1 MSRVSIK
8 TRVFYYF
15 TGLANLHGAI
25 LALDGTQNNETFM
38 KPLMLTAVVAV
49 LLGATVAET
58 GPPTPNYAF
67 VNGQWWNGSGYEQ
80 RTVYTVNGMIK
91 WKRPAYID
99 QTFDLHGGFV
109 IPPLAEGHNHWMEP
123 SKVDDYNACYLADGV
138 YYVRDMANIPFLV
151 DQFRDKVN
159 LPTSVDW
166 VSALTPFTGPG
177 AHPAE
182 VIEGFVH
189 FGILPKDWKP
199 DYDKQAEFVVRTE
212 KDIDERFPLLLEQHP
227 AYVKAF
233 LLFSD
238 RYEENLNDPSIKA
251 DARGMDPKLLPHLV
265 KLAHAAGLKVIVH
278 IYSAADFRNAVAA
291 GVDEVAHFPG
301 NGYGVIKSPEL
312 FQITA
317 EDAKAAAKAHISVTT
332 TLAWLGEYK
341 EKNPSSYEITR
352 DQILIPNMKL
362 LRAAGVRILIG
373 SDKARRDVVP
383 ELHSLRLLGMLSAAE
398 LMRMDTETTAQAIF
412 PDRKIGKLQDGY
424 EANFLVLDRDPAAN
438 LENLSSISMR
448 VKQGRRISVP
458 ASAVSRP
465 SPDCVQGKP

>member
-1 MSRVSIK
+1 MS
-8 TRVFYYF
+8 
-15 TGLANLHGAI
+15 AI
-25 LALDGTQNNETFM
+25 LTNRLDQLQRSASKNLG
-38 KPLMLTAVVAV
+38 KRLMLIAVASV
-49 LLGATVAET
+49 LVSAIAANA
-58 GPPTPNYAF
+58 GPPTPSYAF
-67 VNGQWWNGSGYEQ
+67 VHGKWWNGSSYED
-80 RTVYTVNGMIK
+80 RTVYTVDGVITS
-91 WKRPAYID
+91 KRPAHID

-109 IPPLAEGHNHWMEP
+109 IPPLAEGHNHWLEP

-138 YYVRDMANIPFLV
+138 YYVRDMANAPILV

-166 VSALTPFTGPG
+166 VSAMTGFTGPG
-177 AHPAE
+177 GHPAE
-182 VIEGFVH
+182 IIGQMVGM
-189 FGILPKDWKP
+189 GILPKDWKP

-238 RYEENLNDPSIKA
+238 RYQENLNDPNTKA
-251 DARGMDPKLLPHLV
+251 SARGMDPKLLPHLV

-291 GVDEVAHFPG
+291 GADELAHFPG
-301 NGYGVIKSPEL
+301 NGYGVVNLAEQ

-317 EDAKAAAKAHISVTT
+317 NDAKVAAKAHVSVTT
-332 TLAWLGEYK
+332 TLSWLTELKQKDPARYQ
-341 EKNPSSYEITR
+341 IAR

-373 SDKARRDVVP
+373 SDKFRCDSVP
-383 ELHSLRLLGMLSAAE
+383 ELMALRDLGMFTDTE
-398 LMRMDTETTAQAIF
+398 LLRMDTESTAQAIF
-412 PDRKIGKLQDGY
+412 PNRKIGKLLDGY
-424 EANFLVLDRDPAAN
+424 EANFLVLDRDPAAK
-438 LENLSSISMR
+438 LDNLSSISLR
-448 VKQGRRISVP
+448 VKQGRRIFVP

-465 SPDCVQGKP
+465 GPDCTTAAP

>member
-1 MSRVSIK
+1 MRKLPDFVSS
-8 TRVFYYF
+8 
-15 TGLANLHGAI
+15 L
-25 LALDGTQNNETFM
+25 
-38 KPLMLTAVVAV
+38 VVAV
-49 LLGATVAET
+49 LLSTTANAA
-58 GPPTPNYAF
+58 PPTANYAF
-67 VNGQWWNGSGYEQ
+67 VHGRWWNGSGYVE
-80 RTVYTVNGMIK
+80 RTVYTVDGVITS
-91 WKRPAYID
+91 KRPAYVD
-99 QTFDLHGGFV
+99 QTFDLKGGFV
-109 IPPLAEGHNHWMEP
+109 IPPLTEGHNHWLEP

-138 YYVRDMANIPFLV
+138 YYVRDMANVPFLV

-166 VSALTPFTGPG
+166 VSAMTGFTGPR

-182 VIEGFVH
+182 IIEQMVG
-189 FGILPKDWKP
+189 FGIFPKDWKP

-212 KDIDERFPLLLEQHP
+212 EDIDERFPLLLEQHP

-238 RYEENLNDPSIKA
+238 RYEESLKDPNVKA
-251 DARGMDPKLLPHLV
+251 NARGMDPKLLPHLV

-301 NGYGVIKSPEL
+301 NGYGVVKSADQ
-312 FQITA
+312 FRITA

-332 TLAWLGEYK
+332 TLAWLDELKKK
-341 EKNPSSYEITR
+341 EPASYQITR

-373 SDKARRDVVP
+373 SDKFRRDIVP
-383 ELHSLRLLGMLSAAE
+383 ELWALRDLAMFSDAE
-398 LMRMDTETTAQAIF
+398 LLRMDTEVTAQAIF
-412 PDRKIGKLQDGY
+412 PNRKIGKLQDGY

-438 LENLSSISMR
+438 LDNLSSISMR
-448 VKQGRRISVP
+448 VKQGRRIFVP

-465 SPDCVQGKP
+465 SPDCTQAEPSP

>member
-1 MSRVSIK
+1 MNPI
-8 TRVFYYF
+8 
-15 TGLANLHGAI
+15 A
-25 LALDGTQNNETFM
+25 
-38 KPLMLTAVVAV
+38 AV
-49 LLGATVAET
+49 LLLLGANAANA

-80 RTVYTVNGMIK
+80 RTVYTVDGVIRS
-91 WKRPAYID
+91 KRPASID

-109 IPPLAEGHNHWMEP
+109 IPPLAEGHNHWLEP

-138 YYVRDMANIPFLV
+138 YYVRDMANIPFLI

-166 VSALTPFTGPG
+166 VSAMTGFTGPG

-182 VIEGFVH
+182 IIGQMIGM
-189 FGILPKDWKP
+189 GILPKDWKP
-199 DYDKQAEFVVRTE
+199 DYDKQGEFVVRTE

-238 RYEENLNDPSIKA
+238 RYEENLKDPNIKA
-251 DARGMDPKLLPHLV
+251 DARGMNPKLLSHLV
-265 KLAHAAGLKVIVH
+265 KVAHAAGLKVIVH

-291 GVDEVAHFPG
+291 GVDEIAHFPG

-312 FQITA
+312 FQITT
-317 EDAKAAAKAHISVTT
+317 EDAKAAAKAHIAVTT
-332 TLAWLGEYK
+332 TLSWLGKFK
-341 EKNPSSYEITR
+341 ESNSPSYEITR

-362 LRAAGVRILIG
+362 LKAAGVRILIG
-373 SDKARRDVVP
+373 SDQFRRDVVP
-383 ELHSLRLLGMLSAAE
+383 ELQSLRLLRIFSDAE
-398 LMRMDTETTAQAIF
+398 LLRMDTETTAQVTF
-412 PDRKIGKLQDGY
+412 PDRKIGKLQEGY

-438 LENLSSISMR
+438 LDNLSSISMR

-458 ASAVSRP
+458 ESAVLRS

>member
-1 MSRVSIK
+1 M
-8 TRVFYYF
+8 
-15 TGLANLHGAI
+15 NLPMMTI
-25 LALDGTQNNETFM
+25 LS
-38 KPLMLTAVVAV
+38 AV
-49 LLGATVAET
+49 LLSATGTMT
-58 GPPTPNYAF
+58 GPPTPHYAF
-67 VNGQWWNGSGYEQ
+67 LNGRWWNGSTYEE
-80 RTVYTVNGMIK
+80 RTFYTVDGMLTSHQ
-91 WKRPAYID
+91 PAYVD
-99 QTFDLHGGFV
+99 QTIDLHGGFV
-109 IPPLAEGHNHWMEP
+109 IPPLAEGHNHWLEP

-159 LPTSVDW
+159 LPTSVDF
-166 VSALTPFTGPG
+166 VSAMTGFTGPG

-182 VIEGFVH
+182 IIGQMVGM
-189 FGILPKDWKP
+189 GILPKDWKP

-238 RYEENLNDPSIKA
+238 RYQENLKDPNVKPYL
-251 DARGMDPKLLPHLV
+251 RGMDPKLLPHLV
-265 KLAHAAGLKVIVH
+265 KLAHSAGLKVIVH

-291 GVDEVAHFPG
+291 GVDELAHFPG
-301 NGYGVIKSPEL
+301 NGYGLMKSPEH
-312 FQITA
+312 FEITA
-317 EDAKAAAKAHISVTT
+317 EDAKAAAKAHVSVTT
-332 TLAWLGEYK
+332 TISWLGKFK
-341 EKNPSSYEITR
+341 EKNSPSYEITR

-373 SDKARRDVVP
+373 SDEFRRDVVP
-383 ELHSLRLLGMLSAAE
+383 ELQSLRLLGMFSDVE
-398 LMRMDTETTAQAIF
+398 LLRMDTESTAQVIF
-412 PDRKIGKLQDGY
+412 PNRKIGKLQDGY

-438 LENLSSISMR
+438 LDNLNSISLR

-465 SPDCVQGKP
+465 SPDCIQGAP